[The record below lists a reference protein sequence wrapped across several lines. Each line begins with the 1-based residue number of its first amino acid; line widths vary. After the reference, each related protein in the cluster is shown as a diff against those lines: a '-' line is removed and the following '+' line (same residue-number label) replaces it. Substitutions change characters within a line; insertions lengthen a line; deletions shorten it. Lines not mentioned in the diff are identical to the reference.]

1 MDLFSVDFTES
12 ELQVIRQSLDVIQL
26 NGKDAKFVANLQ
38 TKLEQTLTEI
48 SEKVRSS
55 KIQKVK

>member
-12 ELQVIRQSLDVIQL
+12 ELQVIRQSLDIIQL
-26 NGKDAKFVANLQ
+26 YGKDAKLIANLQ

-48 SEKVRSS
+48 NEKLRPS
-55 KIQKVK
+55 KTQKVK